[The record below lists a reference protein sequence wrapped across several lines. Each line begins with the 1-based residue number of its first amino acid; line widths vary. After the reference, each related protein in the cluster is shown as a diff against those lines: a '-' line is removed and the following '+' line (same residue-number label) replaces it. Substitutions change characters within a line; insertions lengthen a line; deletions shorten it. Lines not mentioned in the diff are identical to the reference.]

1 MTTTSPDLA
10 LTSPPK
16 SEVLAIYYNNVIV
29 IILQY
34 TIQQYSYLPARNTT
48 IMTQISQYYCC
59 AHTWRLMNLLSSI
72 ADAVNQAVLSDS
84 SDILIRNS
92 VELHLQ

>member
-1 MTTTSPDLA
+1 
-10 LTSPPK
+10 
-16 SEVLAIYYNNVIV
+16 
-29 IILQY
+29 
-34 TIQQYSYLPARNTT
+34 
-48 IMTQISQYYCC
+48 
-59 AHTWRLMNLLSSI
+59 MNLLSSI